1 MATLSRPNL
10 DETRVR
16 TMGLIGEFKA
26 FILRGNVIDLAVG
39 IVIGVAFTAVVTAFV
54 SDIITPII
62 PTGTGKGLATVTYTI
77 PFTGDKLLVG
87 AFVNSVISFIILAF
101 IIFFFV
107 VRPVNA
113 LVARS
118 KKKEVPA
125 PEAATTTRDCP
136 YCASSISLKAVRC
149 PYCTSD
155 ILAPTQEGA
164 SA

>member
-1 MATLSRPNL
+1 MATFNRPDL
-10 DETRVR
+10 EEARTR
-16 TMGLIGEFKA
+16 TLGFLGEFKT
-26 FILRGNVIDLAVG
+26 FILRGNVVDLAVG
-39 IVIGVAFTAVVTAFV
+39 IVIGAAFTAVVTAFV
-54 SDIITPII
+54 TDLITPII

-87 AFVNSVISFIILAF
+87 AFINSLISFVILAF

-107 VRPVNA
+107 VKPVNA
-113 LVARS
+113 LVARA
-118 KKKEVPA
+118 KRREA
-125 PEAATTTRDCP
+125 HEPEPPPTTRDCP

-164 SA
+164 ST